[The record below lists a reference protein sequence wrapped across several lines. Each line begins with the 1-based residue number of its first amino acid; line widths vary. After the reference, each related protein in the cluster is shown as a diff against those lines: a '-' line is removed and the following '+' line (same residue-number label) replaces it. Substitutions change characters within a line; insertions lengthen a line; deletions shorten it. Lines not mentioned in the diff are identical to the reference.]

1 MPTATSIRPAPD
13 AREAPATRERILRGA
28 FELIGREGIGAISN
42 RRLAAAAGVSL
53 GSLTYHFPS
62 QEELLRE
69 CLLIYV
75 EEEVGRLE
83 AIAAELRSRRPPPS
97 RMQVAAEVQ
106 RIASESIDRPEHVAE
121 LELHLRASRQPAL
134 QEASRR
140 CFAAYEG
147 LAAAALEALGVPAAS
162 RHAGAVVAV
171 ITGMGVRQLG
181 AGRHDVEGLAD
192 ALRAIVTGALA
203 EAAGGS
209 ERSPSNTVDSMT
221 HDDRRRKS

>member
-1 MPTATSIRPAPD
+1 MPTATVAEPIQDR
-13 AREAPATRERILRGA
+13 REAPATRERILRVA

-69 CLLIYV
+69 CLLLYV

-83 AIAAELRSRRPPPS
+83 AIAAELRSRRPAPS
-97 RMQVAAEVQ
+97 RGQVAGEVQ
-106 RIASESIDRPEHVAE
+106 RIATESIARPEHVAE
-121 LELHLRASRQPAL
+121 LELHLRASREPAL
-134 QEASRR
+134 HEASRR

-147 LAAAALEALGVPAAS
+147 LAAAALEALGVPDAP

-171 ITGMGVRQLG
+171 IAGMGVRQLG
-181 AGRHDVEGLAD
+181 AGRHDIEGLAG
-192 ALRAIVTGALA
+192 ALRTIVAGALA
-203 EAAGGS
+203 EAGAAGAPTARQTS
-209 ERSPSNTVDSMT
+209 TP
-221 HDDRRRKS
+221 